1 MTIATG
7 TRLGPYEILSPL
19 GAGGM
24 GEVYLAQDPRLN
36 RKLALKLLPDKFTT
50 DEVLLHRFEQE
61 ARAASALNHPNIIT
75 IHEIGEAEGRHFI
88 ATEFVEGQ
96 TLRQRMR
103 QPLKLTEALET
114 AVQIAS
120 ALSAAHQS
128 GIIHRDIKP
137 ENVMLRPDGLVKVVD
152 FGLAK
157 LAPRKPVTPDAD
169 ADTLPM
175 LKTDSGVIVGTV
187 AYMSPEQA
195 RGLDVDARSDIFS
208 LGVALYEMV
217 AGRPPFEGRT
227 ASDLIASILKS
238 EPPPLAESMP
248 NAPAE
253 LERLVGK
260 ALRKDREQRYQS
272 VKDLLIDLKEL
283 KQELESPARETTAR
297 AISGVE
303 RVTKGIGEHRVLTV
317 VILLLIVSVPVGL
330 RFLLHPSESEAAI
343 DSVGVLPF
351 TNGVAEYLSDGI
363 TEQLINSLSQLPQL
377 RKCPAR
383 TTMFR
388 YKGKDADPQKVGRE
402 LGVRA
407 VLTGKVAHQENDV
420 SIQVDLVRVADGS
433 ELWGHQYNR
442 RLADTQAV
450 HEDIARDVSE
460 RLGLKLNRE
469 QQQRLGKQDTQN
481 SEAYDLYLKGR
492 YYLEK
497 RTEEGIK
504 KAIESF
510 QQSTDKDPDF
520 ALAYSGLADCYLLG
534 GNALPWAETQV
545 RLNAKGA
552 VEKALAKDDTLGEAH
567 TSLAVVSLLYEWN
580 WSMAE
585 SEFKRAI
592 ELNPNYVTAH
602 HWYAEYLSA
611 MGRHEQA
618 ISEITRALELDPLSL
633 IINRDVG
640 MHYYYAGRYDK
651 AIGQAQKTLAM
662 DPGFN
667 QAHRLLGFAYLKK
680 GQVSEAIAELQEVA
694 IHSKSGRDRAML
706 AQAYAIAGKGAEA
719 RRLLNELLR
728 ESAVSPYYI
737 AVIYA
742 GLGDNQRAF
751 EFLERAF
758 REQVSSL
765 VYLKVDPRLESLR
778 TDPRFREL
786 ARRIG
791 LPD

>member
-260 ALRKDREQRYQS
+260 ALRKDREQR
-272 VKDLLIDLKEL
+272 
-283 KQELESPARETTAR
+283 
-297 AISGVE
+297 
-303 RVTKGIGEHRVLTV
+303 
-317 VILLLIVSVPVGL
+317 
-330 RFLLHPSESEAAI
+330 
-343 DSVGVLPF
+343 
-351 TNGVAEYLSDGI
+351 
-363 TEQLINSLSQLPQL
+363 
-377 RKCPAR
+377 
-383 TTMFR
+383 
-388 YKGKDADPQKVGRE
+388 
-402 LGVRA
+402 
-407 VLTGKVAHQENDV
+407 
-420 SIQVDLVRVADGS
+420 
-433 ELWGHQYNR
+433 
-442 RLADTQAV
+442 
-450 HEDIARDVSE
+450 
-460 RLGLKLNRE
+460 
-469 QQQRLGKQDTQN
+469 
-481 SEAYDLYLKGR
+481 
-492 YYLEK
+492 
-497 RTEEGIK
+497 
-504 KAIESF
+504 
-510 QQSTDKDPDF
+510 
-520 ALAYSGLADCYLLG
+520 
-534 GNALPWAETQV
+534 
-545 RLNAKGA
+545 
-552 VEKALAKDDTLGEAH
+552 
-567 TSLAVVSLLYEWN
+567 
-580 WSMAE
+580 
-585 SEFKRAI
+585 
-592 ELNPNYVTAH
+592 
-602 HWYAEYLSA
+602 
-611 MGRHEQA
+611 
-618 ISEITRALELDPLSL
+618 
-633 IINRDVG
+633 
-640 MHYYYAGRYDK
+640 
-651 AIGQAQKTLAM
+651 
-662 DPGFN
+662 
-667 QAHRLLGFAYLKK
+667 
-680 GQVSEAIAELQEVA
+680 
-694 IHSKSGRDRAML
+694 
-706 AQAYAIAGKGAEA
+706 
-719 RRLLNELLR
+719 
-728 ESAVSPYYI
+728 
-737 AVIYA
+737 
-742 GLGDNQRAF
+742 
-751 EFLERAF
+751 
-758 REQVSSL
+758 
-765 VYLKVDPRLESLR
+765 
-778 TDPRFREL
+778 
-786 ARRIG
+786 
-791 LPD
+791 